1 MTVTPFKG
9 PNYFAIRAL
18 TSDAINRADV
28 DKTDDPEA
36 SWAKAVAA
44 YGDLGLS

>member
-18 TSDAINRADV
+18 TSDAINRVDV
-28 DKTDDPEA
+28 DGTDDREA
-36 SWAKAVAA
+36 SWQKAVAA
-44 YGDLGLS
+44 YGDLPLS